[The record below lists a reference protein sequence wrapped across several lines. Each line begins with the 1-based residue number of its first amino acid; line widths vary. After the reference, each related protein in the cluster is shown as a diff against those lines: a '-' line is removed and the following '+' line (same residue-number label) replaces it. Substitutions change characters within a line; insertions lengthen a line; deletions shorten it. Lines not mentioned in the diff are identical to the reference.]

1 MTSRVPV
8 VIFFVV
14 VAAVSSP
21 WHAVAGTPTDELRTR
36 IERIHQIV
44 TAADVR
50 PEDRRTAIAAADE
63 IFDWP
68 AIAQDLLGTQWEART
83 PEEREEFTRLFAH
96 FFALVF
102 TSKAQFAQADH
113 FEFLGDDIEG
123 ERAVVRTATVKRQGG
138 KRHVTYRMRRHGGE
152 RWKVYAF
159 DVEGMN
165 LIDNY
170 GAQFQQI
177 LKRGSYGDLA
187 KTLRDRSAALDK

>member
-1 MTSRVPV
+1 MMSRVPV
-8 VIFFVV
+8 MILFVV

-21 WHAVAGTPTDELRTR
+21 WHALAGTPTDELRTR

-44 TAADVR
+44 TAVDVR
-50 PEDRRTAIAAADE
+50 PEDRQAAIAAADE
-63 IFDWP
+63 VFDWP
-68 AIAQDLLGTQWEART
+68 AIAQEVLGAQWEPRT
-83 PEEREEFTRLFAH
+83 PDEREEFTTLFAH

-102 TSKAQFAQADH
+102 TAKAQFAQADR
-113 FEFLGDDIEG
+113 FEFLGENIDG
-123 ERAVVRTATVKRQGG
+123 ERAVVRTAAIKRQGG

-152 RWKVYAF
+152 RWKVYSF
-159 DVEGMN
+159 DVEGMS

-187 KTLRDRSAALDK
+187 KRLRDISAALEK